1 MGMTVTVWGC
11 GTNRR
16 ESNLSVSATVLT
28 ALQKTKVKRKRVIV
42 SLLVNQHPMHK
53 PSTTTGNTMKSK
65 LKGVVRAQILA
76 NSLGHN
82 RTNAEVQ
89 HSRKNAA
96 LLEEIFPPHI
106 ADALR
111 EGRRVPQ
118 EKHECVTIFFSDIV
132 GFSAMSRDLS
142 PEKVAD
148 LLDRLYTRFDDLTR
162 LHDVFKIE
170 TIGDAFMAAAN
181 LVKDQSVSHAR
192 RIAEFSI
199 DAIKVANTTQID
211 RDDPSMG
218 CLEIRVGFHSGPV
231 TSGVVGTR
239 LPKYGIFGDQST
251 LHQEWRVIP
260 SLIISM

>member
-1 MGMTVTVWGC
+1 
-11 GTNRR
+11 
-16 ESNLSVSATVLT
+16 
-28 ALQKTKVKRKRVIV
+28 
-42 SLLVNQHPMHK
+42 
-53 PSTTTGNTMKSK
+53 MKSK

-148 LLDRLYTRFDDLTR
+148 LLDRLYAWIFVFYLVPLLCMFRCFARHFD
-162 LHDVFKIE
+162 
-170 TIGDAFMAAAN
+170 AAIVGN
-181 LVKDQSVSHAR
+181 MRGRNIQQRHHSRERMHLEHR
-192 RIAEFSI
+192 
-199 DAIKVANTTQID
+199 
-211 RDDPSMG
+211 PMG
-218 CLEIRVGFHSGPV
+218 SF
-231 TSGVVGTR
+231 
-239 LPKYGIFGDQST
+239 
-251 LHQEWRVIP
+251 
-260 SLIISM
+260 